1 MSQVLPVIASLESR
15 NALSNCASVYLSF
28 RPVTTISYTEFDLL
42 VEPSSSS
49 MMLSEKLTR
58 ELQTLRCVVAAHRML
73 IDRAV
78 DALDSAI
85 ESACIPVKNGFYVID
100 LKREG
105 WRYPSIQAA
114 QANLEALRE
123 DSGFYWTESRISDLE
138 RLLGLGFTR
147 QLPFAFATMVVPAN
161 PAVEKFVREAA

>member
-1 MSQVLPVIASLESR
+1 MTR
-15 NALSNCASVYLSF
+15 
-28 RPVTTISYTEFDLL
+28 
-42 VEPSSSS
+42 
-49 MMLSEKLTR
+49 SEKLQA

-85 ESACIPVKNGFYVID
+85 ESACIPSAFGRYTVN
-100 LKREG
+100 LQTEG

-147 QLPFAFATMVVPAN
+147 QLPFAFATMAVEAH
-161 PAVEKFVREAA
+161 PAVAEFVREAA